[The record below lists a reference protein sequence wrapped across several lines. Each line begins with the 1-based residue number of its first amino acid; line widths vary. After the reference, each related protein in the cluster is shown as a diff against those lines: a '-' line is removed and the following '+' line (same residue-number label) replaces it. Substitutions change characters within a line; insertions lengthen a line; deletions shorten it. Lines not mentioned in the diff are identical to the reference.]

1 MSRDTDELLDHEY
14 DGIRE
19 YDNPLPRWW
28 VMLFY
33 FGIAFAVVY
42 IPWYH
47 FGPGP
52 LMLEEYE
59 AEMAAAAA
67 AMPEKTGPSD
77 ADLAAAQGDPARI
90 AAGKATFATLCVACH
105 TADGGGLVGP
115 NLTDDY
121 WIHGGSMKDVV
132 HVITEG
138 VPEKGMISW
147 KTQLKDEEIL
157 AVAAYVKS
165 LRGTTPANPKAPEG
179 EKYTGD

>member
-1 MSRDTDELLDHEY
+1 MSRDTNELTDHDY
-14 DGIRE
+14 DGITE

-28 VMLFY
+28 LMLFY
-33 FGIAFAVVY
+33 GGIVFAAVY

-52 LMLEEYE
+52 LMVEEYE
-59 AEMAAAAA
+59 AQMAAAAA
-67 AMPEKTGPSD
+67 AMPQKKGPD
-77 ADLAAAQGDPARI
+77 AAALATAQKDPARL
-90 AAGKATFATLCVACH
+90 AAGKETFARLCVACH

-121 WIHGGSMKDVV
+121 WIHGGSMADVV

-147 KTQLKDEEIL
+147 KTQLKDDEIVS
-157 AVAAYVKS
+157 VAAYVKS

-179 EKYTGD
+179 EKYEGD

>member
-1 MSRDTDELLDHEY
+1 MSRDTDELTDHDY
-14 DGIRE
+14 DGITE

-28 VMLFY
+28 LMLFY
-33 FGIAFAVVY
+33 GGIVFAAVY

-52 LMLEEYE
+52 LMVEEYE
-59 AEMAAAAA
+59 AQMAAAQA
-67 AMPEKTGPSD
+67 AMPQKKGPD
-77 ADLAAAQGDPARI
+77 VAALAAAEQDPARL
-90 AAGKATFATLCVACH
+90 AAGKETFAKLCVACH

-121 WIHGGSMKDVV
+121 WIHGGSMADVV

-147 KTQLKDEEIL
+147 KTQLKDDEIVS
-157 AVAAYVKS
+157 VAAYVRS
-165 LRGTTPANPKAPEG
+165 LRGTKPANPKAPEG
-179 EKYTGD
+179 EKYEGD